1 MDANTIELV
10 CREVV
15 ELVTEYLG
23 GTLPAPDRERFDQH
37 LATCPPCTAYL
48 AQVRTTLAL
57 AAELGAA
64 RAPGPG
70 QGDDEVANQLGDM
83 FRRWHAKKEP

>member
-1 MDANTIELV
+1 MDSNAIELV

-23 GTLPAPDRERFDQH
+23 GTLSAQDQRRFDQH

-48 AQVRTTLAL
+48 AQVETTLAL
-57 AAELGAA
+57 AAELRSTSAPPDDQVA
-64 RAPGPG
+64 R
-70 QGDDEVANQLGDM
+70 QLGDM
-83 FRRWHAKKEP
+83 FRRWHGKREP

>member
-23 GTLPAPDRERFDQH
+23 GTLAAPDRQRFEQH
-37 LATCPPCTAYL
+37 LGTCPPCTAYL
-48 AQVRTTLAL
+48 AQVRTTLEL
-57 AAELGAA
+57 AAELGATD
-64 RAPGPG
+64 APG
-70 QGDDEVANQLGDM
+70 DDQIAEQLGDT
-83 FRRWHAKKEP
+83 FRRWHAKREP

>member
-1 MDANTIELV
+1 MESNLIELV

-23 GTLPAPDRERFDQH
+23 GTLPPHDRSRFEQH

-48 AQVRTTLAL
+48 AQVRTTLEL
-57 AAELGAA
+57 AAELGSGGT
-64 RAPGPG
+64 PPDG
-70 QGDDEVANQLGDM
+70 EVARQLGDM
-83 FRRWHAKKEP
+83 FRRWHGQRKP